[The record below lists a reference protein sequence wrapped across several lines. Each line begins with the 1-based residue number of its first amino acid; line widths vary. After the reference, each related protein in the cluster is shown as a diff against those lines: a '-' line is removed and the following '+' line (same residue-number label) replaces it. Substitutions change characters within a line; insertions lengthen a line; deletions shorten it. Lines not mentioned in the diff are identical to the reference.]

1 MKGGFVKSGSPSSN
15 NNSSNKKGT
24 NTHSYNVA
32 QQQKAY
38 DEEIAKTWYTHT
50 KSLSISNPF
59 EEMTNPD
66 EINQTNKHVKTDRD
80 DKKILKIVRKK
91 RDENGIIQ
99 RQTIFI
105 RDPRVIQ
112 GYIKIKEQDKEDVN
126 KLLEE
131 DTSKINNLEELEK
144 QKKLL
149 QLELANLEKSQQRRA
164 ARQNSKRN
172 GGATR
177 TENSVDNGSDLAG
190 VTDGKAAR
198 NKGKNTTRR
207 CATCGQIGHIRTN
220 KSCPM
225 YSSKDN
231 PASPK

>member
-1 MKGGFVKSGSPSSN
+1 M
-15 NNSSNKKGT
+15 
-24 NTHSYNVA
+24 A

-80 DKKILKIVRKK
+80 DKKILRIVRKK

-144 QKKLL
+144 QKTV
-149 QLELANLEKSQQRRA
+149 A
-164 ARQNSKRN
+164 
-172 GGATR
+172 
-177 TENSVDNGSDLAG
+177 
-190 VTDGKAAR
+190 
-198 NKGKNTTRR
+198 
-207 CATCGQIGHIRTN
+207 IRI
-220 KSCPM
+220 S
-225 YSSKDN
+225 
-231 PASPK
+231 